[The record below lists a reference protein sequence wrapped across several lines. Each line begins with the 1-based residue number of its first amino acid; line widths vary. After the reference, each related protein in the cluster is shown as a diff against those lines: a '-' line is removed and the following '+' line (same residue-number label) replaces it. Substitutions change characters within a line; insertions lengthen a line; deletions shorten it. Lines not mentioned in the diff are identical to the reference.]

1 MNFTKMH
8 GAGNDYIYV
17 NAFKET
23 ITDPIALAKKVSHRH
38 FGIGGDGLI
47 LIKPHASAAAEM
59 EMYNADGSS
68 SEMCGNGLRCVA
80 KYVFDYKIC
89 TDTEFNLATGAGIK
103 KVNVSRQENG
113 VASQITIDMG
123 APILVGKE
131 IPTTWESNTVINQE
145 ISVLDQ
151 TFHATCI
158 SMGNP
163 HCIIYVDDV
172 KNFPVEKYGSALEN
186 HARFPNRV
194 NIEFIEII
202 SESEVIQRTWER
214 GSGET
219 WACGTGASAVCA
231 AGVLTGKT
239 AKDLLIHLTG
249 GDLQLNWKG
258 HGSSVVM
265 TGPAAEVFSGSIEE

>member
-38 FGIGGDGLI
+38 FGVGGDGLI

-89 TDTEFNLATGAGIK
+89 TDTEFDLATGAGIK
-103 KVNVSRQENG
+103 KVTVSKQENG
-113 VASQITIDMG
+113 IATQITIDMG
-123 APILVGKE
+123 SPILVGKE
-131 IPTTWESNTVINQE
+131 IPTTWKSDTVINQE
-145 ISVLDQ
+145 ISVLDK

-186 HARFPNRV
+186 HERFPNRV

-239 AKDLLIHLTG
+239 TKDLLIHLTG
-249 GDLQLNWKG
+249 GDLQLNWEG
-258 HGSSVVM
+258 LGSSVIM
-265 TGPAAEVFSGSIEE
+265 TGPAAEVFKGSIEP

>member
-38 FGIGGDGLI
+38 FGVGGDGLI

-89 TDTEFNLATGAGIK
+89 TDTEFDLATGAGIK
-103 KVNVSRQENG
+103 KVTVSKQENG
-113 VASQITIDMG
+113 IATQITINMG
-123 APILVGKE
+123 SPILVGKE
-131 IPTTWESNTVINQE
+131 IPTTWESDTVINQE
-145 ISVLDQ
+145 ISVLDK

-186 HARFPNRV
+186 HERFPNRV

-239 AKDLLIHLTG
+239 TKDLLIHLTG
-249 GDLQLNWKG
+249 GDLQLNWEG
-258 HGSSVVM
+258 LGSSVIM
-265 TGPAAEVFSGSIEE
+265 TGPATEVFKGSIEP

>member
-89 TDTEFNLATGAGIK
+89 TDTEFDLATGAGIK
-103 KVNVSRQENG
+103 KVTVSKQENG
-113 VASQITIDMG
+113 IATQITIDMG
-123 APILVGKE
+123 SPILVGKE
-131 IPTTWESNTVINQE
+131 IPTTWESDTVINQE
-145 ISVLDQ
+145 ISVLDK

-186 HARFPNRV
+186 HERFPNRV

-239 AKDLLIHLTG
+239 TKDLLIHLTG
-249 GDLQLNWKG
+249 GDLQLNWEG
-258 HGSSVVM
+258 LGSSVIM
-265 TGPAAEVFSGSIEE
+265 TGPATEVFKGSIEP

>member
-1 MNFTKMH
+1 
-8 GAGNDYIYV
+8 
-17 NAFKET
+17 
-23 ITDPIALAKKVSHRH
+23 
-38 FGIGGDGLI
+38 
-47 LIKPHASAAAEM
+47 
-59 EMYNADGSS
+59 
-68 SEMCGNGLRCVA
+68 
-80 KYVFDYKIC
+80 
-89 TDTEFNLATGAGIK
+89 
-103 KVNVSRQENG
+103 
-113 VASQITIDMG
+113 
-123 APILVGKE
+123 
-131 IPTTWESNTVINQE
+131 
-145 ISVLDQ
+145 
-151 TFHATCI
+151 
-158 SMGNP
+158 MGNP

-249 GDLQLNWKG
+249 GDLQLNWEG
-258 HGSSVVM
+258 HGSSVIM
-265 TGPAAEVFSGSIEE
+265 TGPAAEVFTGSLEAVSYTHLTLPTTD

>member
-1 MNFTKMH
+1 
-8 GAGNDYIYV
+8 
-17 NAFKET
+17 
-23 ITDPIALAKKVSHRH
+23 
-38 FGIGGDGLI
+38 
-47 LIKPHASAAAEM
+47 
-59 EMYNADGSS
+59 
-68 SEMCGNGLRCVA
+68 
-80 KYVFDYKIC
+80 
-89 TDTEFNLATGAGIK
+89 
-103 KVNVSRQENG
+103 VNVSRQENG

-239 AKDLLIHLTG
+239 TKDLLIHLTG
-249 GDLQLNWKG
+249 GDLQLNWEG
-258 HGSSVVM
+258 LGSSVIM
-265 TGPAAEVFSGSIEE
+265 TGPATEVFKGSIEP

>member
-1 MNFTKMH
+1 
-8 GAGNDYIYV
+8 
-17 NAFKET
+17 
-23 ITDPIALAKKVSHRH
+23 
-38 FGIGGDGLI
+38 
-47 LIKPHASAAAEM
+47 M

-89 TDTEFNLATGAGIK
+89 TDTEFDLATGAGIK
-103 KVNVSRQENG
+103 KVTVSKQENG
-113 VASQITIDMG
+113 IATQITINMG
-123 APILVGKE
+123 SPILVGKE
-131 IPTTWESNTVINQE
+131 IPTTWESDTVINQE
-145 ISVLDQ
+145 ISVLDK

-186 HARFPNRV
+186 HERFPNRV

-249 GDLQLNWKG
+249 GDLQLNWEG
-258 HGSSVVM
+258 LGSSVIM
-265 TGPAAEVFSGSIEE
+265 TGPAAEVFKGSIEP

>member
-38 FGIGGDGLI
+38 FGVGGDGLI

-89 TDTEFNLATGAGIK
+89 TDTEFDLATGAGIK
-103 KVNVSRQENG
+103 KVTVSKQENG
-113 VASQITIDMG
+113 IATQITINMG
-123 APILVGKE
+123 SPILVGKE
-131 IPTTWESNTVINQE
+131 IPTTWESDTVINQE
-145 ISVLDQ
+145 ISVLDK

-186 HARFPNRV
+186 HERFPNRV

-239 AKDLLIHLTG
+239 TKDLLIHLTG
-249 GDLQLNWKG
+249 GDLQLNWEG
-258 HGSSVVM
+258 LGSSVIM
-265 TGPAAEVFSGSIEE
+265 TGPAAEVFKGSIEP